1 MLFICYGELLITLTA
16 AAHSLRSIDDR
27 LQMVV
32 SQLGVERKEVIN
44 IFPPCNII
52 DTKSLTKTLLSTTG
66 HLTKANPHPLA

>member
-16 AAHSLRSIDDR
+16 AAHSLRSLDDR

-44 IFPPCNII
+44 IFP
-52 DTKSLTKTLLSTTG
+52 LLARLSTPS
-66 HLTKANPHPLA
+66 L